1 MEKGRLG
8 DAATSDG
15 DGWQWQFSFACDELS
30 PRVQMQFGNS
40 EERRGEGERSI
51 SKAAGSLA
59 VTGLRYLF
67 KMSETL
73 HYLDFLFLDIKCL
86 IFLNS
91 DDTARVLRQG

>member
-1 MEKGRLG
+1 MLEKGRLG
-8 DAATSDG
+8 DAATSDGDG

-40 EERRGEGERSI
+40 EERRGEGETERSI

-67 KMSETL
+67 K
-73 HYLDFLFLDIKCL
+73 I
-86 IFLNS
+86 
-91 DDTARVLRQG
+91 V